1 MGSKRGKKGQSINRQ
16 IKRGHVVGH
25 VNVLTGFYE
34 MYRRTRNNKNHTV
47 FIGQF
52 DLKD

>member
-1 MGSKRGKKGQSINRQ
+1 MGNKRGKKGQSINRQ
-16 IKRGHVVGH
+16 IKRGHVVGRI
-25 VNVLTGFYE
+25 NMLTGFYE
-34 MYRRTRNNKNHTV
+34 MYRRTSNNKNHTV

>member
-1 MGSKRGKKGQSINRQ
+1 MGSKKGQTINRQ
-16 IKRGHVVGH
+16 VKRGHVVGR

-34 MYRRTRNNKNHTV
+34 MYRRTRNDKNKTV

>member
-1 MGSKRGKKGQSINRQ
+1 MGSKVGKKGQSISRQ
-16 IKRGHVVGH
+16 IKRGNVVGH

-34 MYRRTRNNKNHTV
+34 MYRRTSNNKNHTV
-47 FIGQF
+47 FIGQL

>member
-1 MGSKRGKKGQSINRQ
+1 MGNKRGKKGQSINRQ
-16 IKRGHVVGH
+16 LKRGHVVGRI
-25 VNVLTGFYE
+25 NMLTGFYE
-34 MYRRTRNNKNHTV
+34 MYRRTRNDKKHTV